1 MNKDYNKDLFEEL
14 LGSTQ
19 YRLIYDVYPKKLKD
33 LGYNDIEFIGDNLFA
48 HGNVPIM
55 LVSHADIVGT
65 DYPTEFIYEKNDS
78 IIRANNR
85 TLGGDDRCGGYI
97 ILEALKKLNVRP
109 YICITHDEE
118 KGCLGADEFTTKM
131 PYNEYEIKF
140 MIELDRRGSN
150 DLVYYDCDGYD
161 EFMKFCEDM
170 TGYKHAH
177 GSYSD
182 ICSFM
187 DEWKVCGVNL
197 SCGYYNEHTSQ
208 EYVVIN
214 EMLNTKDVLV
224 NWLNNIDY
232 DTLPRFDY
240 TPKQTQGY
248 SSNWDWLFDS
258 YEEGKDLFPNED
270 YSPYDED
277 TEDIIEHEGVSYG
290 VCADCGALVPLTE
303 EALKYGI
310 ILCHDCRGY
319 YDDVCSSGDRSLYKL
334 F

>member
-48 HGNVPIM
+48 HGNVPVM
-55 LVSHADIVGT
+55 LVSHADIVGN

-140 MIELDRRGSN
+140 MIELDRRGSE
-150 DLVYYDCDGYD
+150 DLVYYDCDGYED
-161 EFMKFCEDM
+161 FMKFCEDM

-187 DEWKVCGVNL
+187 DEWKVCGVNM
-197 SCGYYNEHTSQ
+197 SCGYYNEHTAK
-208 EYVVIN
+208 EHVVID

-232 DTLPRFDY
+232 DTLQRFDY
-240 TPKQTQGY
+240 SPKQKNY
-248 SSNWDWLFDS
+248 SSNWDFLFDS
-258 YEEGKDLFPNED
+258 YDEGNDLNGYTF
-270 YSPYDED
+270 YDEED
-277 TEDIIEHEGVSYG
+277 EDGCVHKDGCAYTTCADCNALIPMTESSYKFGIALCESCQQYYEDIIDKE
-290 VCADCGALVPLTE
+290 
-303 EALKYGI
+303 
-310 ILCHDCRGY
+310 
-319 YDDVCSSGDRSLYKL
+319 DRNFYKL